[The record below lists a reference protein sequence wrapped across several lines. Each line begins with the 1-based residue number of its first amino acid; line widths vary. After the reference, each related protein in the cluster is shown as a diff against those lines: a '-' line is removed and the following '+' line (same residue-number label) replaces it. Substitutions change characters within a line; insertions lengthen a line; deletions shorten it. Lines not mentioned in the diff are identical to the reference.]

1 MSAYKGDRPPTPL
14 RFTSSME
21 VPEENEAET
30 NAGLIDQMN
39 KISQTTFEH
48 SGHAI
53 RSVHAKSHGV
63 VRGELS
69 VLDALPPELAQGLF
83 AKPGRY
89 TVALRFSTLPGDIL
103 DDSVST
109 PRGLAM
115 KVIGVEG
122 ARLPGTEGDVTQ
134 DFVMVNGPAFSAPT
148 AAKFLGNLKMLAA
161 TTDKAEGLKK
171 VVSAVARGTE
181 SMIEAFG
188 GKSPTITTMGGHPET
203 HILGETFYSQ
213 VPILYGDYIA
223 KFSVQPIFDVSLLKD
238 APIDA
243 NGHPNALRDAV
254 SEYFATKG
262 GEWEFRVQ
270 LCTDLDTMPIED
282 ASVIWPEDAS
292 PYIPVARLQ
301 VEPQPSWDPGM
312 VTAIDEGLAFSPWH
326 GLAAHR
332 PLGSV
337 MRARNT
343 TYTNSAEFRGKHN
356 GCPMHEPKA
365 ATNLRG

>member
-1 MSAYKGDRPPTPL
+1 
-14 RFTSSME
+14 ME
-21 VPEENEAET
+21 
-30 NAGLIDQMN
+30 
-39 KISQTTFEH
+39 
-48 SGHAI
+48 
-53 RSVHAKSHGV
+53 
-63 VRGELS
+63 
-69 VLDALPPELAQGLF
+69 ALPLELAQGLF
-83 AKPGRY
+83 AKPGQY
-89 TVALRFSTLPGDIL
+89 AVAMRFSTLPGDIL

-122 ARLPGTEGDVTQ
+122 ARLPGSEGDVTQ

-171 VVSAVARGTE
+171 AVSAVARGTE
-181 SMIEAFG
+181 SVIEAFG
-188 GKSPTITTMGGHPET
+188 GKSPTITTMGGQPET

-254 SEYFATKG
+254 SEYFATKE
-262 GEWEFRVQ
+262 GEWEFRIQ

-282 ASVIWPEDAS
+282 ASVIWPEEAS
-292 PYIPVARLQ
+292 PYIPVARLK
-301 VEPQPSWDPGM
+301 VGPQPSWDPAM
-312 VTAIDEGLAFSPWH
+312 VAAIDEGLAFSPWH
-326 GLAAHR
+326 GLATHR

-343 TYTNSAEFRGKHN
+343 TYTSSVEFRASTMVAQ
-356 GCPMHEPKA
+356 CMSRRRQLILKA
-365 ATNLRG
+365 SRTLDGRS